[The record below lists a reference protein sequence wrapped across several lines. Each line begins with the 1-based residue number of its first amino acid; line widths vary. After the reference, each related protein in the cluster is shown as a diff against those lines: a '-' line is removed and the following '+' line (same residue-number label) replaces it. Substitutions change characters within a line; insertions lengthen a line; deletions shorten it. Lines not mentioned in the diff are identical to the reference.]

1 VTLDLE
7 NVVAISGAIVAIA
20 GAYSGIKKV
29 FRDVRK
35 SREEQKAIILQE
47 AKEEISRN
55 KIIYDNKI
63 RSLRDDLENFKES
76 INKDITHVKEVH
88 GGEMRVLSDKI
99 ENLREELREQHLQ
112 MLNLLTKLVDRA

>member
-1 VTLDLE
+1 MTLDLE
-7 NVVAISGAIVAIA
+7 TIVAISGAIIAVA
-20 GAYSGIKKV
+20 GAITGVRKVIK
-29 FRDVRK
+29 DVRK

-55 KIIYDNKI
+55 KIIYDSKI

-76 INKDITHVKEVH
+76 ISKDINHVKEVH

>member
-1 VTLDLE
+1 MTLDLE